1 MTPAVS
7 PLCLFTLANEINLPL
22 SNPEST
28 EYRLYADPLLDW
40 YANTGSQ
47 ITDPEAFKAELYRT
61 WQRLKRLRCFGNT
74 YRGGVILSFNEEI
87 HDTTL
92 DEELRVS
99 TQPGFTEMPT
109 LREVFMDSLAAADAY
124 YDQQPQ
130 ATSSKATKK
139 APSKAKASR

>member
-1 MTPAVS
+1 MAS

-22 SNPEST
+22 ANPEST

-40 YANTGSQ
+40 YASTGSQ

-61 WQRLKRLRCFGNT
+61 WQRLKRLRYFGNT
-74 YRGGVILSFNEEI
+74 YRAGLVLSFNEEI
-87 HDTTL
+87 HDTTG

-109 LREVFMDSLAAADAY
+109 LKEVFMSSLAAADAY
-124 YDQQPQ
+124 YDQHPQ
-130 ATSSKATKK
+130 ATSTRTSKSKTK
-139 APSKAKASR
+139 